1 MGLSQLFV
9 VISGIGSYIRVL
21 PKVIMGL
28 PARTCAPGTDRINIY
43 ISNFLLLSRNVME
56 SVILGAMNA
65 LSLLLFDNVFMYCK
79 ISLLGNIVSTDRL
92 IYC

>member
-28 PARTCAPGTDRINIY
+28 PACTCAPGTDKINIY
-43 ISNFLLLSRNVME
+43 IQFFVVVKE
-56 SVILGAMNA
+56 CDGICHLGCNECLEFIA
-65 LSLLLFDNVFMYCK
+65 
-79 ISLLGNIVSTDRL
+79 I
-92 IYC
+92 

>member
-28 PARTCAPGTDRINIY
+28 PACTCAPGTDKINIY
-43 ISNFLLLSRNVME
+43 IQFLLLSRNVME